1 MKTLSP
7 WETAVRERLR
17 EVRLER
23 GVSQQTLGGQVRMAH
38 TVISQFE
45 TGARSPGLHSLLRL
59 ATELDVSL
67 DYLTGRTD
75 NRAAHL
81 FSGGYL
87 REGGLSERDLELLKT
102 IADRLAAESPSNR
115 L

>member
-1 MKTLSP
+1 
-7 WETAVRERLR
+7 
-17 EVRLER
+17 
-23 GVSQQTLGGQVRMAH
+23 MAH

-59 ATELDVSL
+59 ATALDVSL

-87 REGGLSERDLELLKT
+87 REGGLSEQDLELLKI
-102 IADRLAAESPSNR
+102 IAERLATQGHSD
-115 L
+115 

>member
-1 MKTLSP
+1 MSQRAL
-7 WETAVRERLR
+7 A
-17 EVRLER
+17 R
-23 GVSQQTLGGQVRMAH
+23 GAGLPH

-45 TGARSPGLHSLLRL
+45 TGARSPGLLSLLRL

-81 FSGGYL
+81 FSGGDL
-87 REGGLSERDLELLKT
+87 REGGLSEQDLELLKI
-102 IADRLAAESPSNR
+102 IADRLAAGRQPDAS
-115 L
+115 

>member
-1 MKTLSP
+1 M
-7 WETAVRERLR
+7 
-17 EVRLER
+17 
-23 GVSQQTLGGQVRMAH
+23 SQRALAQNAGLPQ

-45 TGARSPGLHSLLRL
+45 TGARSPGLLSLLRL
-59 ATELDVSL
+59 AAELDVSL

-87 REGGLSERDLELLKT
+87 HDGGLSEQDLELLKI
-102 IADRLAAESPSNR
+102 IADRLAARRHSDAP
-115 L
+115 